1 MLNKTNILVIFLL
14 ITIGCYSL
22 PPSEMS
28 CEALGKEIKGMKLQN
43 MLGMEWEIMAVGDTV
58 EISRTDDEL
67 VCEADAMTEL
77 GRSTLEI
84 SYFMMDGEGYFE
96 VEEVFDFDD
105 MYEGLDDIFDGI
117 DLGW

>member
-1 MLNKTNILVIFLL
+1 
-14 ITIGCYSL
+14 
-22 PPSEMS
+22 MS
-28 CEALGKEIKGMKLQN
+28 CESLGKEIKGMKLQN

-96 VEEVFDFDD
+96 VEEVFDFDG